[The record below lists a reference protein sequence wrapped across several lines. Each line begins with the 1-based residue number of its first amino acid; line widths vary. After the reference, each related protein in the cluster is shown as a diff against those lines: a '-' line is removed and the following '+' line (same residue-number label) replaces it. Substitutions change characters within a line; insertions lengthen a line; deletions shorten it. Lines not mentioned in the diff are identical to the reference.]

1 VSCCVSM
8 FATSQQ
14 LREFVVV
21 VVVVVDDAMHS
32 VHMSTITLVLHIVLS
47 SYHPLELS
55 TSLVNLSLVFH

>member
-21 VVVVVDDAMHS
+21 VVDDDDAMHS